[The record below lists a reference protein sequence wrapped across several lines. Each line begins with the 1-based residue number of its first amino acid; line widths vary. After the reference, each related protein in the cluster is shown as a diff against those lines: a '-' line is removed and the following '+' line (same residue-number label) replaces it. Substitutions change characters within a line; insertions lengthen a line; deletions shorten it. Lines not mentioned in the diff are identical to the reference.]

1 MVNLRCP
8 VCAGALEKR
17 AGAYLCPKNHSF
29 DIAKSGYVNLLLN
42 SSQGHHGDDKLMV
55 RARRDFLDKGYYD
68 RFIAAVADAA
78 AEFTPPEATVL
89 DAGCGEGIYSLA
101 VLRAIEKAGK
111 HGELLGVDISKT
123 ALQYASKRSP
133 ELALCVASCAHLP
146 VGDGIPASEQKKKNK
161 REVLAGGILWILTVS
176 LSFLVPAVLLFAAG
190 KVHPAVRFLLE
201 TFWCYQIFAARCLVG
216 ESRKVYQKLKEDD
229 LPGARRSV
237 SMIVGRDTEN
247 LTAEGVTKAA
257 VETVA
262 ENTSDGVTAPLLFL
276 LIGGA
281 PLGFLYKAVNTMD
294 SMLGYKNEKYLYFGR
309 IPAKMDDVFNYIPA
323 RLTAWFMIAAA
334 FLTGMDGKNAWK
346 IYLRDKR
353 KHASPNSAQSEAVCA
368 GALDVQLAG
377 DAVYFGKIYKKDYI
391 GDAIRKIEPEDI
403 LRAGKLMYMTTIL
416 MMVVFGGLLLWIY

>member
-1 MVNLRCP
+1 MNGKMMILACITGFLLDCIFGDPVWMYHPIRVIGNLIA
-8 VCAGALEKR
+8 VLEKGLR
-17 AGAYLCPKNHSF
+17 KLLCNRIPMSEQEKKN
-29 DIAKSGYVNLLLN
+29 
-42 SSQGHHGDDKLMV
+42 
-55 RARRDFLDKGYYD
+55 RRD
-68 RFIAAVADAA
+68 
-78 AEFTPPEATVL
+78 
-89 DAGCGEGIYSLA
+89 
-101 VLRAIEKAGK
+101 
-111 HGELLGVDISKT
+111 
-123 ALQYASKRSP
+123 
-133 ELALCVASCAHLP
+133 
-146 VGDGIPASEQKKKNK
+146 
-161 REVLAGGILWILTVS
+161 VLAGGILWILTVL
-176 LSFLVPAVLLFAAG
+176 LSFLVPVA
-190 KVHPAVRFLLE
+190 LLE

-216 ESRKVYQKLKEDD
+216 ESKKVYQKLKEDD
-229 LPGARRSV
+229 LPGARKAV

-323 RLTAWFMIAAA
+323 RLTAWFMIVAA

-377 DAVYFGKIYKKDYI
+377 DAVYFGKVYKKDYI
-391 GDAIRKIEPEDI
+391 GDAIREIEPEDI
-403 LRAGKLMYMTTIL
+403 LRAGKLMYITTIL